1 METIE
6 VLALVAAV
14 LFCLAVLRRST
25 SPAIQL
31 IREPAVAHSLLNENA
46 DAFMNRPSAGLL
58 TALATW
64 TRGPERN
71 ETLATVTYGSHWR
84 SLRSNLTAGFLNP
97 THLASVAPLR
107 ADAIQDLVTGLSQA
121 GGEEVVMREHLDRAM
136 FTLAA
141 QLCFG
146 ADHGLEESRV
156 RAMQRAMDD
165 LAQAMDDTVSFDG
178 STLGKITH
186 WRRLRRLFGL
196 FGPLC
201 EVVRP
206 LIAAARARET
216 GGGSYIDSLVELR
229 VPDVD
234 DAKRALSDDE
244 ILGLMAEFLAT
255 NTGVIVACIEWTLAN
270 LVIQPE
276 VQRKLRREVDEAV
289 AEAGGGEAELS
300 EKAIRDM
307 PYLRAVVLES
317 VRIHPPSPFVTRGV
331 HDVATGRLRKR
342 LIFMVREIGRHGS
355 AWTEPRQFRPE
366 RFLPGGEAE
375 DVGHMPGRNEI
386 RMMPFGGGR
395 RFCPGSNLAI
405 LQAKFFLAALLRNF
419 ELTPASCGVDL
430 TEVGDFNNVMK
441 KPLRVRVTPRTSP
454 YKA

>member
-1 METIE
+1 MESIE

-25 SPAIQL
+25 SPAVQL
-31 IREPAVAHSLLNENA
+31 IRDPAVAHSLLNEHA

-64 TRGPERN
+64 TRGPQRN

-97 THLASVAPLR
+97 THLAAVAPLR

-141 QLCFG
+141 RLCFG
-146 ADHGLEESRV
+146 GDHGLQESGV

-165 LAQAMDDTVSFDG
+165 LSQAMDDTVSFDG
-178 STLGKITH
+178 STLGRITH

-196 FGPLC
+196 FAPLC

-206 LIAAARARET
+206 LIAAARARKS
-216 GGGSYIDSLVELR
+216 GDSYVDSLVELR
-229 VPDVD
+229 VPNPDVD
-234 DAKRALSDDE
+234 VVDAKRALTDDE
-244 ILGLMAEFLAT
+244 ILGLVAEFLAT

-276 VQRKLRREVDEAV
+276 VQRKLRCEIDEAV
-289 AEAGGGEAELS
+289 AAGGGEAELS

-355 AWTEPRQFRPE
+355 AWTEPGQFNPE

-405 LQAKFFLAALLRNF
+405 LQAKFFLVALLRNF
-419 ELTPASCGVDL
+419 ELAPPSSGVDL

-441 KPLRVRVTPRTSP
+441 KPLRVRVTPRKLP
-454 YKA
+454 

>member
-14 LFCLAVLRRST
+14 LFCLAVLWRST
-25 SPAIQL
+25 SPAVQL
-31 IREPAVAHSLLNENA
+31 IRDPVVAHSLLNENA

-97 THLASVAPLR
+97 THLAAVAPLR

-141 QLCFG
+141 RLCFG
-146 ADHGLEESRV
+146 GDHGLQESGV

-165 LAQAMDDTVSFDG
+165 LSQAMDDTVSFDG

-206 LIAAARARET
+206 LIAAARARKS
-216 GGGSYIDSLVELR
+216 GDSYVDSLVELR
-229 VPDVD
+229 VPNPDVD
-234 DAKRALSDDE
+234 VVDAKRALNDDE
-244 ILGLMAEFLAT
+244 ILGLVAEFLAT

-276 VQRKLRREVDEAV
+276 VQRKLRCEIDEAV
-289 AEAGGGEAELS
+289 AARGGEAELS
-300 EKAIRDM
+300 EKAIRGM

-331 HDVATGRLRKR
+331 HDGATGRLRKR

-355 AWTEPRQFRPE
+355 AWTEPGQFKPE

-419 ELTPASCGVDL
+419 ELAPPSSGVDL

-441 KPLRVRVTPRTSP
+441 KPLRVRVTPRKLP
-454 YKA
+454 